1 MQARQMARD
10 STIILEDDMATKTK
24 EAREETR
31 IQEISDKI
39 AKLENIFD
47 DLKSLENR
55 LSSLE
60 NQTQR
65 ETGSSGSL
73 GTVSSIAAEA
83 RKDTGEVELRDQR
96 IAELETQMLR
106 LESPEYRDNLILE
119 WLNTL
124 DQESYYALGVRK
136 GYLEQVDPQT
146 EKTTPGELR
155 EPDPE
160 VQFSR
165 EKPEDLAGWAY
176 SQTLKGYIRIVEA
189 LNE

>member
-1 MQARQMARD
+1 
-10 STIILEDDMATKTK
+10 MATKTK

-39 AKLENIFD
+39 AKLENLSEN
-47 DLKSLENR
+47 LKSLENR

-60 NQTQR
+60 NQTQK
-65 ETGSSGSL
+65 ETGASGPA
-73 GTVSSIAAEA
+73 GTPSSIAAET
-83 RKDTGEVELRDQR
+83 RKDTGEVELQDQR

-124 DQESYYALGVRK
+124 DQESYYTLGVRK
-136 GYLEQVDPQT
+136 GYLEEINPPA

-165 EKPEDLAGWAY
+165 EKPEDPTGWAY
-176 SQTLKGYIRIVEA
+176 SETLKGYIRIVEGF
-189 LNE
+189 NE